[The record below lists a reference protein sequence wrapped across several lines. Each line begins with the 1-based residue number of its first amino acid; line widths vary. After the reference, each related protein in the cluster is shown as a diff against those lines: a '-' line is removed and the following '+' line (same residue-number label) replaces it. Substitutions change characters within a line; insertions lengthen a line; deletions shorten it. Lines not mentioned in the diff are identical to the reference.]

1 MGAEKEVEAVGAQAL
16 PVDLATNALD
26 PAQDLFPI
34 LHYLTAYHENQNRRD
49 IGTLTAYHENRNP
62 LDISTLD
69 PDHPNIHR
77 SISRLTVRIINV
89 LTSTIAVRL
98 RFATNMVSANW
109 LLNPPSLHANDRR
122 VEEANKAVGARA
134 VAKAAVEVE
143 EVKAAALDQAVR
155 ITSAKA
161 PDTAI
166 RTPDQLNLT
175 LILIPH
181 PLTPTNCTLTV
192 TDMEVAAGA
201 DVEVEVEVDAA
212 AAVAVAVG
220 AILDPAISDILPVP
234 DRVVVQHLF
243 LVRRHL
249 MSR

>member
-1 MGAEKEVEAVGAQAL
+1 MQCASDLQRIWYLRIGYVLDYAL
-16 PVDLATNALD
+16 SLRQNPSASKRKSDL
-26 PAQDLFPI
+26 PI
-34 LHYLTAYHENQNRRD
+34 DQK
-49 IGTLTAYHENRNP
+49 
-62 LDISTLD
+62 
-69 PDHPNIHR
+69 
-77 SISRLTVRIINV
+77 
-89 LTSTIAVRL
+89 
-98 RFATNMVSANW
+98 
-109 LLNPPSLHANDRR
+109 LLNPLSLHANDRR
-122 VEEANKAVGARA
+122 VEEANKAVEARA

-161 PDTAI
+161 LDTAI

-175 LILIPH
+175 LNLIPH

-201 DVEVEVEVDAA
+201 VVEVAVEVDAA

-234 DRVVVQHLF
+234 DRGVAQHLF
-243 LVRRHL
+243 LVRRHP
-249 MSR
+249 MNR